1 MMSSFRRPITVL
13 RISGGYIDNDGMW
26 NDGTS
31 EEMTISASVQP
42 LNADERSQY
51 STLAPEG
58 ATEFRAVK
66 IYSNTALRPAKQ
78 ALPDG
83 TGTEE
88 ADIVLWCGRQYKVV
102 LCEEWQ
108 SNVINH
114 FHMIAW
120 EIQPKEVEPDA
131 P

>member
-1 MMSSFRRPITVL
+1 
-13 RISGGYIDNDGMW
+13 MW
-26 NDGTS
+26 HDGTS

-88 ADIVLWCGRQYKVV
+88 ADIVLWRGRQYKVV

-114 FHMIAW
+114 FRMIAW